1 MLKRLAVQNFALIEN
16 VELTFDKGFTVLT
29 GETGSGKSILL
40 GALRLILGERAD
52 YVVIRDAEKKTVV
65 ETTFLVNGLDL
76 ADFFEAN
83 DLDYADETII
93 RREIH
98 AQGKSRSFINDTPVQ
113 LSVLKELTAQLIHI
127 HSQHHTLNLKDKSFQ
142 LALLDTL
149 IDADTLRR
157 KVGETYREWKQKE
170 KVLQLYKEEI
180 ALALRENDFNQ
191 FQLDELRQLELHA
204 NEFVKLEEEVNRGE
218 QSEEIKMSYGKLF
231 ATLQEEGGIIDQL
244 TGLAKL
250 PTFGDTTLDELVNR
264 LASVRIELQD
274 ISSVAEDGM
283 EVEISSPEELQRKS
297 DLLDAYNSALRKHGL
312 FTQEELIQLQEKLED
327 SVSNVENADAEVA
340 QREKEVK
347 ALEKSFLELAR
358 ELSKYRKEK
367 TAALEAE
374 ICSYLREVKLVD
386 AIIRFDLFD
395 APASKT
401 GTDGIAMLFSAN
413 KGMAPQ
419 PIEKSASG
427 GELSRLMLVLQHLLS
442 KKQQLPTVIFDE
454 IDTGVSGEVAQRIGA
469 LLQNM
474 GKNMQLLAITH
485 LPQVAGK
492 GKDHLKVIK
501 RSTDNG
507 KTITELIYL
516 SGEERVEE
524 VARLMSGSQINDAAL
539 ENAKNL
545 MNE

>member
-52 YVVIRDAEKKTVV
+52 YAVIRDAEKKTVV

-149 IDADTLRR
+149 IDADSLRR
-157 KVGETYREWKQKE
+157 KVGEIYSEWKQKE
-170 KVLQLYKEEI
+170 KVLQFYKEEI
-180 ALALRENDFNQ
+180 ARALWEKDFNQ
-191 FQLDELRQLELHA
+191 FQLNELRQLELHV
-204 NEFVKLEEEVNRGE
+204 NDFVKLEEEVNRGE

-283 EVEISSPEELQRKS
+283 EVETSSPEELQRKS

-312 FTQEELIQLQEKLED
+312 FLQEELIQLQEKLED

-358 ELSKYRKEK
+358 ELSKYREEK

-374 ICSYLREVKLVD
+374 ICSYLTEVKLAD

-401 GTDGIAMLFSAN
+401 GTDGIAILFSAN